1 MFCVVP
7 LVVVDEPLSATL
19 GAVVGVEV
27 VVADED
33 AAAAAAAVPPFAQ
46 LLVYH
51 VAICARSLPLQ
62 TLPQTVC
69 GLFRSEVRY
78 PDWQKHDS

>member
-1 MFCVVP
+1 MLA
-7 LVVVDEPLSATL
+7 LVVVEESVFA
-19 GAVVGVEV
+19 GAGALVGVEV

-33 AAAAAAAVPPFAQ
+33 AAAAAAVPASAQ

-51 VAICARSLPLQ
+51 VAICVRSLPLQ
-62 TLPQTVC
+62 RSPQTVW